1 MSDVNLFNGITITV
15 ENTENTYHT
24 FDDWGLYVVNTD
36 YIKEPKQVK
45 NLINVPGRDS
55 YLDLSEQVSGKL
67 NYSSREISVQLHGNN
82 PKTRW
87 DSVVSDLRN
96 KINGRICHF
105 TFDNDPGWYWR
116 GRVDIK
122 DFSHALTLGVFNLT
136 MPEAEPYKYCIT
148 ASNEPWLWDP
158 FNFETDMI
166 TEIGQIAV
174 SGSKTV
180 KIPAGYMRTSPTF
193 VCSNIT
199 SSPFKVSDGT
209 TEVTLVSGS
218 NKDPRIQVNGDTDTT
233 LTFTGSGKVYIVY
246 RGGSL

>member
-1 MSDVNLFNGITITV
+1 MNELTYGINIYV
-15 ENTENTYHT
+15 EDTEKTYHT
-24 FDDWGLYVVNTD
+24 LTDWGFALGNNNYISDPQMETRYVD
-36 YIKEPKQVK
+36 
-45 NLINVPGRDS
+45 VPYRDS
-55 YLDLSEQVSGKL
+55 YIDLSTTLSGSPVYKKRQL
-67 NYSSREISVQLHGNN
+67 SFVLGGIRERLQ
-82 PKTRW
+82 W
-87 DSVVSDLRN
+87 DSVVSKIRN
-96 KINGRICHF
+96 SINGRTCHL
-105 TFDNDPGWYWR
+105 TLDNDPNYYWR
-116 GRVDIK
+116 GRVYVK
-122 DFSHALTLGVFNLT
+122 DFDRNRKLGTFKLDV
-136 MPEAEPYKYCIT
+136 PEAEPYKYSIT

-166 TEIGQIAV
+166 TEIGQITV

-209 TEVTLVSGS
+209 TEVTLIAGS
-218 NKDPRIQVNGDTDTT
+218 NRDPRIQVNGDTDTT